1 LWYKLYIMKKIVLIL
16 LTFSSLALRAQSY
29 NFLGEY
35 DWRGTPL
42 YLEAERDTVSIETVE
57 MISNSLPESYPVPD
71 YNPQYIT
78 SGYDTDIKLTKDAD
92 VWITFISEGAGY
104 RNVLG
109 FYTYDLENP
118 QSTNPTAE
126 EITII
131 FPNASALGSG
141 GGLSVGDK
149 VKIGSFKAGTGI
161 GWVLLANAWSERTET
176 VGNGLWQLFS
186 NPNFNPEANESLR
199 HHNVL
204 LADPDNERV
213 ILIQKRCV
221 GVVIPCYNEEDRL
234 LSTAFLNFIDK
245 NSGYHLCF
253 VNDGSKDNT
262 LQILNKLKEGRE
274 DFITVY
280 DCEKNG
286 GKAEAVRLG
295 MLHMVDHKDLDY
307 IGFLDAD
314 LSTDLTDFDELVT
327 TIENS
332 DYKIVSGSRISRMG
346 ANITKES
353 ARKIISLTVNFIIR
367 KILSMDFKDTQCG
380 AKIFHKDVINIC
392 FRDKFIT
399 QWIFDVEIFKR
410 VTHYFGL
417 ERAKEILCEKP
428 LKRWIH
434 ADGSKLSMKD
444 SVKIIGQLGQIAW
457 SYRKLNTLSEINV
470 FDKYFVIRDNKFP
483 TRIIL

>member
-1 LWYKLYIMKKIVLIL
+1 MKVLAIDDQKLVLIPL
-16 LTFSSLALRAQSY
+16 ELRLKELGYEVKTETSALAGISTF
-29 NFLGEY
+29 
-35 DWRGTPL
+35 
-42 YLEAERDTVSIETVE
+42 
-57 MISNSLPESYPVPD
+57 NSFKPD
-71 YNPQYIT
+71 LVIVDINMPIT
-78 SGYDTDIKLTKDAD
+78 SGIDVVKYIREEQESETPIMVLSGNTSDEIIETAFDLGANDYMKKPLSLSEVCSRTKRLIGVPKQENTVKKYKD
-92 VWITFISEGAGY
+92 V
-104 RNVLG
+104 V
-109 FYTYDLENP
+109 
-118 QSTNPTAE
+118 
-126 EITII
+126 
-131 FPNASALGSG
+131 
-141 GGLSVGDK
+141 
-149 VKIGSFKAGTGI
+149 
-161 GWVLLANAWSERTET
+161 
-176 VGNGLWQLFS
+176 
-186 NPNFNPEANESLR
+186 
-199 HHNVL
+199 
-204 LADPDNERV
+204 
-213 ILIQKRCV
+213 IQKRCV

-262 LQILNKLKEGRE
+262 LQVLNKLKEGRE

-295 MLHMVDHKDLDY
+295 MLHMADHKDLDY

-314 LSTDLTDFDELVT
+314 LSTDLTDFDELVS

-392 FRDKFIT
+392 FRDQFIT

-410 VTHYFGL
+410 VTHYFGI

-428 LKRWIH
+428 LKRWVH

-470 FDKYFVIRDNKFP
+470 FDKYVVIRDNKFP
-483 TRIIL
+483 TRIIS